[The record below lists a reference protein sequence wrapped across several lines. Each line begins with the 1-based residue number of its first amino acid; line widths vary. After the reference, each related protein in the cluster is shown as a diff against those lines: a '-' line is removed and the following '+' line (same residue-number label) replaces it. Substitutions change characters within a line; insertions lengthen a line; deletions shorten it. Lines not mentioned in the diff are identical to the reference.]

1 MSEIH
6 IGMTR
11 VPSVQDQGS
20 EQAKAIVENSPL
32 GQRVVNA
39 SRDTSS
45 SQYLFT
51 PGFSDPLDLIDQL
64 LSKYIED
71 QSAKADETAQTIETQ
86 SSAIAEI
93 NRLWGLIMAETL
105 PNTDPSNNDETGLK
119 NVKISSNPDVYALD
133 EIDRLIKKDLNDGQ
147 GIAAI
152 TGKELSATKGMNV
165 SYGTLQEYNATM
177 TAYCDTIQVDLDTQ
191 QQEFKNIM
199 TEISSAQEEIRDVRR
214 AIVAITQG

>member
-11 VPSVQDQGS
+11 VPSLQDLGS
-20 EQAKAIVENSPL
+20 EQAKTIVENSPVL
-32 GQRVVNA
+32 QRVVNA
-39 SRDTSS
+39 SRDTSP

-51 PGFSDPLDLIDQL
+51 PGFCDPLDLIDQL
-64 LSKYIED
+64 LSKYIEG
-71 QSAKADETAQTIETQ
+71 QTAKADMVAQTIDTQ

-93 NRLWGLIMAETL
+93 NRIWALIMAETL
-105 PNTDPSNNDETGLK
+105 PNTDPSNNDTTTLQ
-119 NVKISSNPDVYALD
+119 NVKISSNPDVYALN
-133 EIDRLIKKDLNDGQ
+133 EIDRLIRNDLNDSQ

-152 TGKELSATKGMNV
+152 TGRNLNNTISMSV

-177 TAYCDTIQVDLDTQ
+177 TAYCDTIQVALDTQ